1 MKLFSIPVYLVKR
14 CGRATRSSIS
24 TSIATGISVLICVDN
39 ACFLFVH
46 LKNVYGF
53 QVRTRYH
60 RQKKVPSEGNQA
72 VFLKVLIDLSIV
84 NIMMKVW
91 HSFETTDNQPKQRL
105 G

>member
-1 MKLFSIPVYLVKR
+1 MFLI
-14 CGRATRSSIS
+14 RASEKCVWISS
-24 TSIATGISVLICVDN
+24 T
-39 ACFLFVH
+39 
-46 LKNVYGF
+46 
-53 QVRTRYH
+53 YH